1 MNAIFTRRSIRKY
14 KEGKISQEL
23 MRKILYTGMCA
34 PSAGNERPWHFI
46 VIDNRDILNR
56 IADFHPYAKMLTNAA
71 AAIIVC
77 GDLRLEKHKGFWVQD
92 CSAATENILIEIEEL
107 GLGGVWVGVYPMQER
122 VEAIQKLFSLDDNI
136 IPLSIVSIGYPDVK
150 PEQID
155 RYTEDRVHFNKW

>member
-23 MRKILYTGMCA
+23 MRKILYAGMCA